1 MKKTICILLGIA
13 LSLSLLAG
21 CGGGE
26 PAPVNEG
33 GAEGIIAYLTGSGN
47 EDYLLT
53 DNAEADLTGVAISA
67 DRTVL
72 LQEGITL
79 TLNGTFAPGEGRITV
94 RAGSEGGNKPA
105 LDLSAL
111 NFTFAAEQETALF
124 EVRSDTTLR
133 PPQAQ
138 ERLTVDTSNDEWTS
152 IKVMRLQD
160 AAPQDEEPQDA
171 GPGGTYEISTP
182 EEFLEF
188 LPKANT
194 EQIELNNDLTVALD
208 GVALTHDVFIVC
220 NGHALTL
227 MGTINMEGG
236 VLDIG
241 ENPDVESGTV
251 DISGLTVMCAPDAY
265 PSGNSDILFIGMN
278 FKQIIG
284 EPALGDGLLYE
295 IPDDGSHAS
304 VKIKEVTTPEMHE
317 AKLQE
322 DMTQYL
328 SGVDFPGGVGIRA
341 EFLTDGVLEVELDNP
356 TITEVIGVSLD
367 AGVTLILTGSVTFDG
382 GNYGFELHDDST
394 GTATVDITGL
404 QINGTEALGDTR
416 SPDIFMARDHV
427 EIKFNESDPH
437 IEVVE
442 NDRFWLRYV
451 Q

>member
-1 MKKTICILLGIA
+1 MKKVVCILLGTV
-13 LSLSLLAG
+13 LSVSLFAG
-21 CGGGE
+21 CGGGK
-26 PAPVNEG
+26 PAPVTEG
-33 GAEGIIAYLTGSGN
+33 GAEGLIAYLTGSGN

-53 DNAEADLTGVAISA
+53 DDAEADLTGAAVSA

-72 LQEGITL
+72 LGEGITL
-79 TLNGTFAPGEGRITV
+79 KLKGTFAPGEGCITV
-94 RAGSEGGNKPA
+94 RAGSEGSDKPM

-111 NFTFAAEQETALF
+111 SFAFAAEQEATFL
-124 EVRSDTTLR
+124 EVRSDVELT

-138 ERLTVDTSNDEWTS
+138 ERLFVDTSNNEWTS
-152 IKVMRLQD
+152 IKAMRPQD
-160 AAPQDEEPQDA
+160 AAPQDEEPQDD
-171 GPGGTYEISTP
+171 GPGGTCEISTP

-188 LPKANT
+188 LPKADT
-194 EQIELNNDLTVALD
+194 EQMALNNDLTVALD
-208 GVALTHDVFIVC
+208 GVALTHDVSIVC

-227 MGTINMEGG
+227 TGTLNMQGG
-236 VLDIG
+236 ILDIG
-241 ENPDVESGTV
+241 DNPDIEGGTV

-356 TITEVIGVSLD
+356 TITEVIGVRLD
-367 AGVTLILTGSVTFDG
+367 AGMTLVLTGSVTFDG

-404 QINGTEALGDTR
+404 QINGTEALGDTK